1 VMAEWMMSEPQRS
14 VRRKED
20 KLTRIYVARQRTNEK
35 RITYFHCGP
44 KKRLPFSEEPCAKS

>member
-1 VMAEWMMSEPQRS
+1 MAEWMMSEPQRS